1 MQEKL
6 NGSAQKKATESP
18 INQRKSMRS
27 AEKKFGDTVN
37 KSMSKSKS
45 MAQNVGATDNQSE
58 MQRSYMKLERR
69 NTRFKLNTIN

>member
-1 MQEKL
+1 M
-6 NGSAQKKATESP
+6 
-18 INQRKSMRS
+18 
-27 AEKKFGDTVN
+27 N

-45 MAQNVGATDNQSE
+45 MAVGATDNQSE